1 MQSFYNK
8 QRRQPT
14 HSSRR
19 EDKQANGNAHF
30 IDGVWGGAG
39 RHQKTT
45 EEGFRSADCM
55 DTVVMQM
62 VYAEMGGQERK
73 GRDINNTREQG
84 HRDVLDRC
92 AETQPSVCC

>member
-14 HSSRR
+14 NSSRR
-19 EDKQANGNAHF
+19 KDKQANGNVYF
-30 IDGVWGGAG
+30 IDGVWKGAG

-45 EEGFRSADCM
+45 GEGFRSADCM

-73 GRDINNTREQG
+73 GRDINNEWEQG